1 MCSSDLIEHDMN
13 FVRRLACPVVV
24 MLRGAV
30 LFEAGYAEVQAHP
43 EVRLAYLGHAAGG

>member
-1 MCSSDLIEHDMN
+1 MN

-30 LFEAGYAEVQAHP
+30 LFEGGYAEVQAHP
-43 EVRLAYLGHAAGG
+43 EVREAYLGRAARG